1 MNYFETEKF
10 FAKSSDLIQFNEI
23 NGLLLLQ
30 QDAMI
35 SISKARKIEAQQLEV
50 ELTEDGDVN
59 TIDANGNVKLTEE
72 VGRIAFSSSAFY
84 DAESGNM
91 TLSDTVEIFDGNNE
105 LRGDK
110 AIINM
115 QTGYSKILA
124 GGEKKRVTGKLI
136 FGTSN

>member
-1 MNYFETEKF
+1 
-10 FAKSSDLIQFNEI
+10 
-23 NGLLLLQ
+23 
-30 QDAMI
+30 
-35 SISKARKIEAQQLEV
+35 
-50 ELTEDGDVN
+50 
-59 TIDANGNVKLTEE
+59 
-72 VGRIAFSSSAFY
+72 
-84 DAESGNM
+84 M